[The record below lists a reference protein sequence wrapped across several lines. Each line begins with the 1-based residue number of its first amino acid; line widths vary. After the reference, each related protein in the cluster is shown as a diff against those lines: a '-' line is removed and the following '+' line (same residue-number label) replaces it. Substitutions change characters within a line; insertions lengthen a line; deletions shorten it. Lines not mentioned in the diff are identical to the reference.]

1 MANVIRTDDRDG
13 RPVLVYDNG
22 MEKYGDTGHLIR
34 PPTASLI
41 TSDTASDFHR
51 ARKDKKRAVVLQAAN
66 ESAAVKR
73 EHVERFGELA
83 FLGALTESAM
93 LKATNSKDP
102 KQIEAARFVLSESG
116 LAETI
121 GDEDPGAGPGDNR
134 PRVLVLLAEMERRRR
149 PDDSPGVIE
158 GVVNGE

>member
-34 PPTASLI
+34 PPTGALI
-41 TSDTASDFHR
+41 TAENSLAYHR

-66 ESAAVKR
+66 ESLAVRRDK
-73 EHVERFGELA
+73 VEQYGELA
-83 FLGALTESAM
+83 FLAAITESAM

-102 KQIEAARFVLSESG
+102 KQIEAARFVLSETG
-116 LAETI
+116 MAETI
-121 GDEDPGAGPGDNR
+121 GDEDPGAGDGDNR
-134 PRVLVLLAEMERRRR
+134 PRVLVLLAALERRRR
-149 PDDSPGVIE
+149 DNDSPGVIE

>member
-34 PPTASLI
+34 PPTGALI
-41 TSDTASDFHR
+41 TAENSLAYHR